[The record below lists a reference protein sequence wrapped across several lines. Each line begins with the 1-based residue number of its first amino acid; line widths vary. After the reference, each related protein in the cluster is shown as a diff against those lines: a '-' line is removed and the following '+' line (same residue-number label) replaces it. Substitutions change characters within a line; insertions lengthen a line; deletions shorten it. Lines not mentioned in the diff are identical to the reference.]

1 MIPTTLREYIW
12 FMHHCDIVWTPSSE
26 EEEPPF

>member
-12 FMHHCDIVWTPSSE
+12 FMYHYDIVWTPSKE